1 MADPSTGGESASP
14 ATRAARRLEQPALK
28 AFARIAQ
35 RQKRRGSYT
44 PAMEKTLAEVLSGLR
59 MTNSKRE
66 GRTKSPAV
74 RAVIDQFHT
83 LYYDDRRTWRQ
94 TKFLGTTT
102 WKCPFD
108 LWMYQEIIY
117 DLRPGL
123 IVETGTA
130 YGGSA
135 QFLG

>member
-1 MADPSTGGESASP
+1 MAQPSTAGSSESLAS
-14 ATRAARRLEQPALK
+14 RAARRLEQPVLN
-28 AFARIAQ
+28 AFVRIAQ

-44 PAMEKTLAEVLSGLR
+44 PAMEKAVAEVLPGLR

-102 WKCPFD
+102 
-108 LWMYQEIIY
+108 
-117 DLRPGL
+117 
-123 IVETGTA
+123 
-130 YGGSA
+130 
-135 QFLG
+135 